1 MHTYLVTGS
10 TGNVG
15 SEVVRALVEAGE
27 HVRALVRSP
36 DRAASLPA
44 GAEAVAGDLNRPETL
59 PLDGVTGA
67 FLLSGYRDMPV
78 TLDAMRRA
86 GVQRVALLSSSAVPI
101 GDMTNAVARY
111 HIESEAAVKESGLG
125 WTMLQ
130 PNGFM
135 TNALQWVPQMAS
147 GDVVRAPFADVHTAQ
162 IDPADIGAVAATAL
176 VTGDHDGQSYRLSG
190 PESLLAADRVAI
202 LARVLGRPLRFEA
215 QSDDE
220 ARAEMSA
227 AMPPEYV
234 DAFFSFFVDGTLDES
249 EVLPTVESVLGRP
262 PRSFEEWA
270 RANAGRFGTAA
281 SRS

>member
-15 SEVVRALVEAGE
+15 SQVVRALVEAGE
-27 HVRALVRSP
+27 NVRALVRSP
-36 DRAASLPA
+36 DRATALPD
-44 GAEAVAGDLNRPETL
+44 GAEAVVGDLNRPETL

-78 TLDAMRRA
+78 ALDAMRRA
-86 GVQRVALLSSSAVPI
+86 GVQRVALLSSSAVPL

-111 HIESEAAVKESGLG
+111 HIESEAAVKESGLA

-135 TNALQWVPQMAS
+135 TNALQWLPQLQA
-147 GDVVRAPFADVHTAQ
+147 GDVVRAPFAAVRTAQ
-162 IDPADIGAVAATAL
+162 IDPADIGAVAARAL
-176 VTGDHDGQSYRLSG
+176 VTSDHEGQSYRLSG
-190 PESLLAADRVAI
+190 PESLRAAERVAI
-202 LARVLGRPLRFEA
+202 LARVLDRPLVFEPQA
-215 QSDDE
+215 DEE
-220 ARAEMSA
+220 ARAEMRA

-234 DAFFSFFVDGTLDES
+234 DAFMSFFADGTLDES

-262 PRSFEEWA
+262 SRSFDEWA

-281 SRS
+281 G

>member
-1 MHTYLVTGS
+1 MHTYLVAGS

-15 SEVVRALVEAGE
+15 SQVVRALVDAGE
-27 HVRALVRSP
+27 SVRALVRSP
-36 DRAASLPA
+36 DRAAALPT
-44 GAEAVAGDLNRPETL
+44 GAEAVVSDLNRPDTL

-67 FLLSGYRDMPV
+67 FLLSGYDDFPA
-78 TLDAMRRA
+78 TLRRMREA
-86 GVQRVALLSSSAVPI
+86 GVERVALLSSSAVPL

-135 TNALQWVPQMAS
+135 TNALQWVGQLQA
-147 GDVVRAPFADVHTAQ
+147 GDVVRAPFAGVRTAQ

-176 VTGDHDGQSYRLSG
+176 TTGDHDGRSYRLSG
-190 PESLLAADRVAI
+190 PESLLPADRVAV
-202 LARVLGRPLRFEA
+202 LARVLDRPLRFEP
-215 QSDDE
+215 QSDEE

-227 AMPPEYV
+227 AMPEPYV

-249 EVLPTVESVLGRP
+249 EVLPTVESVLGRR

-270 RANAGRFGTAA
+270 RANADRFRTPA
-281 SRS
+281 R

>member
-1 MHTYLVTGS
+1 MRTYLVTGS

-15 SEVVRALVEAGE
+15 SEVVRALVNAGE
-27 HVRALVRSP
+27 QVRALVRSP
-36 DRAASLPA
+36 DRAAALPT
-44 GAEAVAGDLNRPETL
+44 GAEAVVGDLNRPETL

-67 FLLSGYRDMPV
+67 FLLSGYRDLPV

-86 GVQRVALLSSSAVPI
+86 GVQRVALLSSSAVPL

-135 TNALQWVPQMAS
+135 TNALQWVPQLQA
-147 GDVVRAPFADVHTAQ
+147 GDVVRAPFAGVRTAQ
-162 IDPADIGAVAATAL
+162 IDPADIAAVAARAL
-176 VTGDHDGQSYRLSG
+176 VTPDHEGRSYRLSG
-190 PESLLAADRVAI
+190 PESLLAADRVAV

-234 DAFFSFFVDGTLDES
+234 NAFFSFFVDGTLDES

-270 RANAGRFGTAA
+270 RANADRFETAA
-281 SRS
+281 G